1 MISRKKKEK
10 YALWFRY
17 RNKDE
22 HAEIVT
28 INAKTT
34 KKRPLYS
41 LKSCVVKASV
51 GRSPTEQKIRRCLET
66 AKQAELRQ
74 RLFL

>member
-1 MISRKKKEK
+1 MISRKKKESH
-10 YALWFRY
+10 APWFRY

-22 HAEIVT
+22 HAELVT

-51 GRSPTEQKIRRCLET
+51 GRSPTEQKIKGSPT
-66 AKQAELRQ
+66 AA
-74 RLFL
+74 FYYGAGNVT